1 MKTKGITLLALV
13 VIIILSIMCFVKNR
27 ESDGNENRTLA
38 TYKMVFRPI
47 KDSVVYKKT
56 PIERFEVAL
65 KDQFLFRRIPIV
77 LSLKL
82 DEFLSSWSVSI
93 LRKKLGPNQYTFTR
107 IGDYIRISSTDYLSN
122 KVVVDSYN
130 DEKLQIHI
138 DQIIKIHSLYPSI
151 RMYVYQVTQAN
162 QTGWFNDF
170 LGVKIPDLFNQLC
183 HLLPSYVKYNHLVY
197 SNLRDYMT
205 NHYKSDHH
213 WNHEGIRRGYNDI
226 YDMMKNDLQLSE
238 KRSPVKQVNF
248 SELYD
253 FKYAGSFAR
262 NLGDAYFG
270 RDDFIAYIYNLPDA
284 EKYAIDPKT
293 FEEVPLRSL
302 GLQEDYLNG
311 NINLTVDCYQAY
323 YGFGIGASD
332 SKIYSEGNAIYLIKT
347 KKPETEHNLL
357 IYGDSYNRAF
367 RDVLSSHFKTT
378 IYFQRDI
385 MENYENVYLNDLIEK
400 YKIDTILF
408 SSGGDIWVTDNYVF
422 SFSNEK

>member
-1 MKTKGITLLALV
+1 MKTKGITLLALG

-270 RDDFIAYIYNLPDA
+270 RDDFIAYMQ
-284 EKYAIDPKT
+284 K
-293 FEEVPLRSL
+293 SM
-302 GLQEDYLNG
+302 Q
-311 NINLTVDCYQAY
+311 
-323 YGFGIGASD
+323 
-332 SKIYSEGNAIYLIKT
+332 
-347 KKPETEHNLL
+347 
-357 IYGDSYNRAF
+357 
-367 RDVLSSHFKTT
+367 
-378 IYFQRDI
+378 
-385 MENYENVYLNDLIEK
+385 
-400 YKIDTILF
+400 
-408 SSGGDIWVTDNYVF
+408 
-422 SFSNEK
+422 